1 MLPALERCEYKY
13 ILDSGSC
20 AALEDEVRAL
30 LPPDIHSGG
39 KAYTISSVYFDDP
52 HRRLFY
58 QTLDREP
65 YRYKLRLRV
74 YGEAEAGSVSFFEIK
89 SKHIGR
95 SEKRRLRLPLADNER
110 LWLDG
115 RIPDGLT
122 QESRELAEDII
133 RLIHRDELAPSA
145 VVSYERLAFA
155 GTGDERLRVTF
166 DSALRI
172 RTDDLDLTHGSG
184 GIQVMP
190 DDMTVM
196 EVKSGRNLPLMIT
209 RLIGKYGL
217 KNVSYSKYGHTVFDE
232 RKDIPTWTI
241 SQEFSQASDR

>member
-1 MLPALERCEYKY
+1 MERCEYKY
-13 ILDSGSC
+13 ILDAPTR
-20 AALEDEVRAL
+20 AALEDEVRAA
-30 LPPDIHSGG
+30 LPPDIYSGG
-39 KAYTISSVYFDDP
+39 RAYTISSVYFDDP
-52 HRRLFY
+52 RRRLYY

-74 YGEAEAGSVSFFEIK
+74 YGEAESDRDSFFEIK
-89 SKHIGR
+89 SKHMGR
-95 SEKRRLRLPLADNER
+95 SEKRRLRLPLAANER

-115 RIPDGLT
+115 VTPDNLLP
-122 QESRELAEDII
+122 ESRKLAGDII
-133 RLIHRDELAPSA
+133 GLIHRDDLAPSA

-155 GTGDERLRVTF
+155 GSGDERLRVTF

-184 GIQVMP
+184 GRRVMP
-190 DDMTVM
+190 DDMTVL
-196 EVKSGRNLPLMIT
+196 EIKSGRNLPLTIT

-232 RKDIPTWTI
+232 RKEIPTWTI
-241 SQEFSQASDR
+241 SREFSQASDR